1 MTDPQQVHDVTGIG
15 FGPSNLALA
24 IALREKAQQGASVLD
39 AVFLESKPA
48 FAWHP
53 DMLLDNSDMQVS
65 FIKDLV
71 TLRNPASPFSFLS
84 YLHAKGR
91 LERFVNRK
99 SFFPSRHEFNDYFAW
114 AAEQMGGICAYDQH
128 VIGVE
133 PVQARGGSVD
143 LLAVIAQDSKGEQ
156 TRRLTRNLV
165 LAVGGK
171 PSVPEVFAEVQD
183 TAGVVHSSAYLSTV
197 KPRLAAADKP
207 MKIAVIGSGQS
218 SAEIFNDLANDPAR
232 PEVDFIFRSHAL
244 KPSDDS
250 PFVNEIFNADFTSYV
265 YQQPPARRRA
275 LMEEYSNTNY
285 SVVDGDLIAQIYGLF
300 YEQDVTGGSAYGLLR
315 STQVTAAKAQGEK
328 IALTLCP
335 THGGNAE
342 TRSYDLV
349 VLATGYQRR
358 IGETLL
364 CGLNDYVSGRETG
377 RTYQIA
383 TAESFHPR
391 IFLQGYCEET
401 HGLSDTLLSV
411 LAVRVDEIA
420 NELLAPRQDT
430 EARLTAAE

>member
-1 MTDPQQVHDVTGIG
+1 MTDPRKIHDVTGAG

-24 IALREKAQQGASVLD
+24 IALQERAQKGAPVLD
-39 AVFLESKPA
+39 AVFLEAKPA

-91 LERFVNRK
+91 LERFINRK

-114 AAEQMGGICAYDQH
+114 AAAQLGGICAYDQR
-128 VIGVE
+128 VVGAE
-133 PVQARGGSVD
+133 PVLARDGSVD
-143 LLAVIAQDSKGEQ
+143 LLAVISENSKGEQ
-156 TRRLTRNLV
+156 TRRLTRDLV
-165 LAVGGK
+165 LAIGGK
-171 PSVPEVFAEVQD
+171 PSVPEVFAGVQEVPE
-183 TAGVVHSSAYLSTV
+183 VVHSSAYLSAV
-197 KPRLAAADKP
+197 KPRLAATENP
-207 MKIAVIGSGQS
+207 LRIAVIGSGQS
-218 SAEIFNDLANDPAR
+218 GAEIFHDLANDPAR

-265 YQQPPARRRA
+265 YQQPPAQRRV
-275 LMEEYSNTNY
+275 LMDEYSNTNY

-300 YEQDVTGGSAYGLLR
+300 YEQEVTGGSAYGLLR
-315 STQVTAAKAQGEK
+315 STQVTAAEAEGGKV
-328 IALTLCP
+328 ALTLCP
-335 THGGNAE
+335 AHGGSAE

-358 IGETLL
+358 LGETLL
-364 CGLNDYVSGRETG
+364 AGLNDYISGPEAG
-377 RTYQIA
+377 RTYQIG
-383 TAESFHPR
+383 TADGFRPR

-420 NELLAPRQDT
+420 GELLAPRRDPET
-430 EARLTAAE
+430 RLTAAE